1 MYLSIKISFFHKLCF
16 TAAVYLM
23 NSYYLKIEHIYLDH
37 KFNILNHQENANQNN
52 PEIPPHT
59 SQNG

>member
-1 MYLSIKISFFHKLCF
+1 MENANTRRKITHWKKQETNLSTNPI
-16 TAAVYLM
+16 
-23 NSYYLKIEHIYLDH
+23 D
-37 KFNILNHQENANQNN
+37 ANQNN